1 MRFANPHLLWLLLV
15 ILPGLLA
22 FLWWATRKRQKLLM
36 QFIQSRLLPDL
47 TVGVSPEREQ
57 WRIIML
63 VCAVGFLLVALA
75 RLQWGF
81 SWQEA
86 KQKGLDVIVAID
98 TSKSML
104 AEDVAPSRLA
114 RAKLAAIDLMQTAKS
129 DRLGLVAFAGGAFLQ
144 CPLTIDDAAFR
155 QSVDI
160 LDVDTLPQ
168 GGTSLAEAIA
178 TAQAAFKKGDG
189 YKVLVLFT
197 DGEDHDSNAVEAARK
212 AGEDGMRIFTI
223 GFGSPE
229 GELLRVRDAKGR
241 VDYVRDDAGNVVKSR
256 LNEEML
262 KEVATA
268 GSGFYLPMRGAQVI
282 ETLYKN
288 GLEPLPKSESDAKLY
303 KRYHERYH
311 WPLAVA
317 MLLLAVEILLPNR
330 AKAKAANQSKP
341 TQGKVFA
348 NAALMALLLLPALA
362 QASPRTAMKDYSA
375 GNFVEAQKEFERL
388 AEADKKNDLRL
399 AFNAGTAA
407 YQVTNYAVAIS
418 HFNKVLASQD
428 VKLQQAACF
437 NLGNCNFRLGQE
449 AEDIDAMEAKWK
461 AALKFFENATKLD
474 PADPDAAHNYAFTQ
488 HCIEQIAALR
498 EAARQ
503 ARAAADSAA
512 RQRQYQQANQIM
524 QQLVKN
530 NPTAKPF
537 EEFAKKLNE
546 IAEIATPQPPSNT
559 HAFPSK

>member
-15 ILPGLLA
+15 ILPALLA

-36 QFIQSRLLPDL
+36 KFIQARLLPDL
-47 TVGVSPEREQ
+47 TVGISPAREQ
-57 WRIIML
+57 WRIVLIF
-63 VCAVGFLLVALA
+63 CAVAGLLVALA
-75 RLQWGF
+75 RPQWGF

-104 AEDVAPSRLA
+104 AEDVAPNRLT

-155 QSVDI
+155 QSVEI

-178 TAQAAFKKGDG
+178 TAQSAFKQGDG

-212 AGEDGMRIFTI
+212 ASEAGMRIFTI
-223 GFGSPE
+223 GIGSPE

-256 LNEEML
+256 LNEEIL

-268 GSGFYLPMRGAQVI
+268 GNGFYLPMRGAKVV

-317 MLLLAVEILLPNR
+317 LVLLAIEVLLPNR
-330 AKAKAANQSKP
+330 AKQKPTPQAKAPQSA
-341 TQGKVFA
+341 TA
-348 NAALMALLLLPALA
+348 ATAALLLALLLPATA
-362 QASPRTAMKDYSA
+362 QASPRSAMKEYRS
-375 GNFVEAQKEFERL
+375 GKFVEAQKEFERL
-388 AEADKKNDLRL
+388 AEADKKSDLRL

-407 YQVTNYAVAIS
+407 YQATNYGIAIS
-418 HFNKVLASQD
+418 HFNKVLASQE

-449 AEDIDAMEAKWK
+449 AEDIDGMEAKWK
-461 AALKFFENATKLD
+461 TALKFFENATKMD
-474 PADPDAAHNYAFTQ
+474 PADQDAAHNYAFTQ
-488 HCIEQIAALR
+488 RCIEQIAALR

-503 ARAAADSAA
+503 AKAAADSAA
-512 RQRQYQQANQIM
+512 RQRQYHQALQIM
-524 QQLVKN
+524 EQLLQN
-530 NPTAKPF
+530 NPTAKLF
-537 EEFAKKLNE
+537 EDFVKKLKE
-546 IAEIATPQPPSNT
+546 IDDIATPQNP
-559 HAFPSK
+559 